1 MVFDPV
7 TAVPHV
13 LKPPVQDRLRKD
25 HGCGRAV
32 SYLVGLHGDLSHYTC
47 AEVLNL
53 VSEEYLFG
61 DGDSVIGDQWHTAS
75 HANDNDV
82 PRGTKCTFYKV
93 SSFISALFSAFTA
106 SSPNAIRRFVV
117 QYNFAKYTKPD
128 IRRTRLPTHKTNYS
142 TDATFHTGAP
152 GDRQGVGDASPLR

>member
-53 VSEEYLFG
+53 VSEEYLDDAVKALKKG
-61 DGDSVIGDQWHTAS
+61 ADKIADLVKSTLGPSGHIGC
-75 HANDNDV
+75 
-82 PRGTKCTFYKV
+82 R
-93 SSFISALFSAFTA
+93 
-106 SSPNAIRRFVV
+106 
-117 QYNFAKYTKPD
+117 
-128 IRRTRLPTHKTNYS
+128 
-142 TDATFHTGAP
+142 
-152 GDRQGVGDASPLR
+152 